1 MRTVLR
7 ILTAVLCVLL
17 VGGLAYG
24 SELVVRPSAQEVEFA
39 TTEITSSSVPLICPG
54 PAQLAEGD
62 WDRDA
67 AFDPSPVGTTSA
79 VAGVVL
85 DPSSP
90 AEPGLRKLSDEP
102 ITQLSAGLDAW
113 VAAVANVEH
122 SAFWV
127 RPDARGIARG
137 AGAAS
142 SVTTQGDLRGL
153 GAMSCGPAEVEQWLV
168 GGSTVLG
175 TSSRLVL
182 QNPSRTPASVQIEV
196 WGPTGRLELAG
207 PSTFSV
213 PAGGQTATL
222 LEGLASEQRRLTI
235 RVVSSGALVSSYL
248 QVNELD
254 GLRPKGIDFVAPSS
268 APAQRQVI
276 TGLTVQDSEIGDE
289 AAASIRL
296 LAPGTDAADVSV
308 TILGERGRMLL
319 PGTERVDLAPGA
331 VTDLSLAGLPAG
343 TYSAVIESDEPV
355 VAGGRFARQ
364 ATVAAGTEGEA
375 AGAQPTELAFVGS
388 RSLDATESG
397 DPDADSGGD
406 RRTGPGESGVVAL
419 PRSGSTA
426 VNLLLVPQDARG
438 IAAAAGDAADTA
450 ETADDDAGAGD
461 VASPVEATVVLVDVN
476 GHSLGASAVEL
487 TPGLVRVVN
496 PAEFAAGQQVAA
508 VYVTVPTGTD
518 ASLSWSVL
526 ARAGESSDEL
536 VSVLLPV
543 PVLDTRSQI
552 ILRPGLSTGL
562 GTRTGE
568 EQAN

>member
-1 MRTVLR
+1 MRTVVR

-24 SELVVRPSAQEVEFA
+24 AELVPRPSAQEVEFE
-39 TTEITSSSVPLICPG
+39 TTEITSNSIPLICPG

-67 AFDPSPVGTTSA
+67 AYDPSPVGTTSA
-79 VAGVVL
+79 IAGIIL

-90 AEPGLRKLSDEP
+90 AEPGLRNLAGEP
-102 ITQLSAGLDAW
+102 LVQLSTGLDAW
-113 VAAVANVEH
+113 VAGVASVEH
-122 SAFWV
+122 SAFWL
-127 RPDARGIARG
+127 RPDVRGIARG
-137 AGAAS
+137 AGVAS
-142 SVTTQGDLRGL
+142 SVTTGGDLRGL

-222 LEGLASEQRRLTI
+222 LEGLASEQRRLTV

-254 GLRPKGIDFVAPSS
+254 GLRPLGTDFVAPSS
-268 APAQRQVI
+268 APVQRQVI

-296 LAPGTDAADVSV
+296 LAPGADAADVSV

-331 VTDLSLAGLPAG
+331 VTDVSLAGLPAG

-364 ATVAAGTEGEA
+364 ATTADGAEGGGPA
-375 AGAQPTELAFVGS
+375 LQPTELAFVGS
-388 RSLDATESG
+388 RAIGAPELVDQT
-397 DPDADSGGD
+397 GD
-406 RRTGPGESGVVAL
+406 RADDRLAGPGESGVVAL
-419 PRSGSTA
+419 PRSGSAA
-426 VNLLLVPQDARG
+426 VNLLLVPHDVRSV
-438 IAAAAGDAADTA
+438 AAASGDGV
-450 ETADDDAGAGD
+450 DDDSGVGD
-461 VASPVEATVVLVDVN
+461 VASPVEATVVLLDVN
-476 GHSLGASAVEL
+476 GHSLGASSVEL
-487 TPGLVRVVN
+487 APGLVHVFD

-508 VYVTVPTGTD
+508 VYVTTPAESGS
-518 ASLSWSVL
+518 SLSWSVL
-526 ARAGESSDEL
+526 ARAGESGDEL

-543 PVLDTRSQI
+543 PAIDTHSQI

-562 GTRTGE
+562 GTRTGAE
-568 EQAN
+568 HVN